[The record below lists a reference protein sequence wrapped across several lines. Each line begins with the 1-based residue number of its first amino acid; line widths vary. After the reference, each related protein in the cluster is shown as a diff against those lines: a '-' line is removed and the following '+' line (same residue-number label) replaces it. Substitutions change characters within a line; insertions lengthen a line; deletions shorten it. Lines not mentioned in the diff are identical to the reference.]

1 METQEKYL
9 VQLDNTNWDLQ
20 NVQRELQD
28 IIQSLENGDV
38 EYAFERAFEHLVDKA
53 QQATQALSKS
63 RRLMREVAEELYE
76 LEQKG
81 MNV

>member
-9 VQLDNTNWDLQ
+9 MQLNHAKWDLQ
-20 NVQRELQD
+20 NVDRELKD
-28 IIQSLENGDV
+28 IMQSLENGDV

-63 RRLMREVAEELYE
+63 RRLMREVAEELAE
-76 LEQKG
+76 LEEASQ
-81 MNV
+81 

>member
-9 VQLDNTNWDLQ
+9 VQLDNTKWDLQ
-20 NVQRELQD
+20 NVHRELQD
-28 IIQSLENGDV
+28 IIQSLEKGDV

-63 RRLMREVAEELYE
+63 RRLMKEVAEELAE
-76 LEQKG
+76 LEEFAQ
-81 MNV
+81 

>member
-9 VQLDNTNWDLQ
+9 MQLNHAKWDLQ
-20 NVQRELQD
+20 NVERELQD
-28 IIQSLENGDV
+28 IMQSLENGDV

-63 RRLMREVAEELYE
+63 RRLMREVAEELSE
-76 LEQKG
+76 LEQLPQ
-81 MNV
+81 

>member
-9 VQLDNTNWDLQ
+9 VQLDNTKWDLQ
-20 NVQRELQD
+20 NVHRELQD
-28 IIQSLENGDV
+28 IIQSLEKGDV

-63 RRLMREVAEELYE
+63 RRLMKEVAEELAE
-76 LEQKG
+76 LEELSQ
-81 MNV
+81 